1 MQPHRRL
8 SSARRYHRWEAHG
21 KRRPRHDHH
30 QAVQPPRTRRGGQ
43 GAAATSGG
51 IPDHG
56 TVVRPSRNVLR
67 ATPSPTATCR
77 RGGPAANAAVATSSG
92 SARSRRERCFTPAH
106 RATTRHRPVAT
117 TRHLG

>member
-1 MQPHRRL
+1 MA
-8 SSARRYHRWEAHG
+8 SAARAA
-21 KRRPRHDHH
+21 PT
-30 QAVQPPRTRRGGQ
+30 TRRCSHRAPAGVDR
-43 GAAATSGG
+43 AAATSGG

-67 ATPSPTATCR
+67 ATPSPTASCR
-77 RGGPAANAAVATSSG
+77 CGCPAANAAVATSSG

-106 RATTRHRPVAT
+106 RATTRHRRVAT